1 MDGVEVVARGA
12 PVEKGL
18 QLGGSGNGYLAAKYL
33 QLHVFIPPTEPE
45 VLTVPL
51 GERLIE
57 DLSQRYFTATPQ

>member
-51 GERLIE
+51 GGE
-57 DLSQRYFTATPQ
+57 A